1 MIEGN
6 QIIVVIPARGGSKG
20 IPRKNIRF
28 LAGKPLIAYSIENSL
43 KSRYIDTVLVSTDD
57 DEIAYFANLS
67 GAKTLK
73 RPGELA
79 KDDVPLDPVIN
90 HAVNQLEQAAGIKYG
105 IVITIQPTSPLL
117 SSNTIDKA
125 IERFLENGCD
135 TLLSVVDDR
144 HLSWTRK
151 DGQYVPNYEE
161 RKNRQ
166 YLPPNY
172 KETGGI
178 MITKR
183 CFVTEKSR
191 FGTKIDLIEVPQN
204 ESIDIDSVMDWWIS
218 EKLLNRRKILIRVD
232 GYKEIGLGH
241 IYRTLLLANRL
252 IDHELLFGTKEEHQL
267 GKSIIQSNNYPLKT
281 FSSSAE
287 YEKILTEFEP
297 EIIINDILD
306 TSLVYIKDLKKR
318 NIFVV
323 NFEDMGEGAGKADLV
338 INALYNETFP
348 MPNYYCGKDYYC
360 LREEFYL
367 LKPKEIAPEV
377 RNILITFGGTD
388 SHDYTRKVLRAIAD
402 LVTKEM
408 KIFIIL
414 GLGYEGINDLNGEIA
429 NLALAAEVEVKQNIK
444 NISQYMNEAD
454 MAFTSAGRTVY
465 ELASLGT
472 PMIVLAQNNRE
483 LRHTFAGAD
492 NGIINLGLGYEAS
505 NEELR
510 KTFIQLT
517 EDYDL
522 RKKCHQLMLQNNL
535 RSGVGNV
542 LKLIL
547 EKYDQFRGDY

>member
-6 QIIVVIPARGGSKG
+6 RIIVVIPARGGSKG

-43 KSRYIDTVLVSTDD
+43 KSRYVDTVLVSTDD

-73 RPGELA
+73 RPENLA
-79 KDDVPLDPVIN
+79 KDDVPLDPVIH
-90 HAVNQLEQAAGIKYG
+90 HAVLQLEETERIKYST
-105 IVITIQPTSPLL
+105 VITIQPTSPLL
-117 SSNTIDKA
+117 STNTIDKA
-125 IERFLENGCD
+125 IERFLDCGCD

-144 HLSWTRK
+144 HLSWAQK
-151 DGQYVPNYEE
+151 DGQYIPNYQE

-178 MITKR
+178 LITKR
-183 CFVTEKSR
+183 SFVTAKSR
-191 FGTKIDLIEVPQN
+191 FGAKIDLIEVPQG
-204 ESIDIDSVMDWWIS
+204 ESIDIDSIMDWWIT
-218 EKLLNRRKILIRVD
+218 EKILNRRKILIRVD

-252 IDHELLFGTKEEHQL
+252 IDHELLFVIKKEHQL
-267 GKSIIQSNNYPLKT
+267 GENIICSNNYPLRT
-281 FSSSAE
+281 FSVE
-287 YEKILTEFEP
+287 TEFEKILDDFHP
-297 EIIINDILD
+297 DIVINDILD
-306 TSLVYIKDLKKR
+306 TSLKYVRNLKKR
-318 NIFVV
+318 NLFVV
-323 NFEDMGEGAGKADLV
+323 NFEDMGEGSKKADLV

-367 LKPKEIAPEV
+367 LKPKEITPQV
-377 RNILITFGGTD
+377 HNILITFGGTD
-388 SHDYTRKVLRAIAD
+388 SHDYTKKVLQAITK
-402 LVTKEM
+402 LVSN
-408 KIFIIL
+408 KIKITIIL
-414 GLGYEGINDLNGEIA
+414 GLGYEGIDDLNSEIA
-429 NLALAAEVEVKQNIK
+429 NLDIIAEVEIKQNIK
-444 NISQYMNEAD
+444 NISKYMNEAD
-454 MAFTSAGRTVY
+454 ITFTSAGRTVY

-472 PMIVLAQNNRE
+472 PTIVLAQNNRE
-483 LRHTFAGAD
+483 LRHTFACAD
-492 NGIINLGLGYEAS
+492 NGIINLGLGYEVS
-505 NEELR
+505 EEEIR
-510 KTFIQLT
+510 NTFIRLT

-542 LKLIL
+542 LELIFNQY
-547 EKYDQFRGDY
+547 KQFRGGC